1 MARLSKALLALAF
14 ALIGQAVNAEDRPR
28 YAFAAN
34 PEDAKYAEEK
44 FAKQLKLADSITS
57 TFIGQCENK
66 LRFLDGDTSGRF
78 VEILSEKPV
87 SYNIER
93 EIRIKKYSLAEQMN
107 SGILEEID
115 VFYNFYPS
123 DNGTKSIYR
132 VIEQGGVSPP
142 PKQGQSE
149 NNAEGSKVSK
159 IQWSKWYDAGFSRH
173 SFYIDPNIVGVDI
186 FWLNIVVPKSG
197 DFYIL
202 VPKIKGRSGM
212 EDFEQRLLVM
222 LNKEYGV
229 TRGAFK
235 DIEFQ
240 LAPLSCSDNLEREID
255 AVSFMQENGF
265 RVVR

>member
-34 PEDAKYAEEK
+34 PEDAKYAEDK
-44 FAKQLKLADSITS
+44 YAKQLKLADSITS

-66 LRFLDGDTSGRF
+66 LRFVDGDASGRF

-107 SGILEEID
+107 SGILEEIN
-115 VFYNFYPS
+115 VFYNLYPS

-132 VIEQGGVSPP
+132 VSEQEVLPP
-142 PKQGQSE
+142 PGQSSNE
-149 NNAEGSKVSK
+149 TDQVSK
-159 IQWSKWYDAGFSRH
+159 IQWSKGYDARFSRN
-173 SFYIDPNIVGVDI
+173 SFNIDSNIVGADI
-186 FWLNIVVPKSG
+186 FWVNIVIAKEG
-197 DFYIL
+197 LIYIT
-202 VPKIKGRSGM
+202 VPKIADRPGM
-212 EDFEQRLLVM
+212 KKLEQRLLGI
-222 LNKEYGV
+222 LNKELV
-229 TRGAFK
+229 VARGSGK

>member
-1 MARLSKALLALAF
+1 MVRLSKALLALAF

-28 YAFAAN
+28 YAFAAK

-44 FAKQLKLADSITS
+44 FAKQLKLADSITP

-107 SGILEEID
+107 SGIFEEID

-132 VIEQGGVSPP
+132 VSEQEVLPSPG
-142 PKQGQSE
+142 QGSNE
-149 NNAEGSKVSK
+149 TDKVSK
-159 IQWSKWYDAGFSRH
+159 IQWSKWYDARFSRN
-173 SFYIDPNIVGVDI
+173 SFNTDSNIVGADI
-186 FWLNIVVPKSG
+186 FWINIVIAKEG
-197 DFYIL
+197 LIYIT
-202 VPKIKGRSGM
+202 VPKIADRPGM
-212 EDFEQRLLVM
+212 KKLEQRLLGI
-222 LNKEYGV
+222 LNKELAV
-229 TRGAFK
+229 ARGAVK

-240 LAPLSCSDNLEREID
+240 LAPLDCGDNLERETD
-255 AVSFMQENGF
+255 GVSFMKEGGF
-265 RVVR
+265 TIIPAPQP